1 MRSRLLHMTVLFR
14 DETSFLASSAVKP
27 EMFWEVSTTDCLV
40 MVPASSLRTGLDFPP
55 VVTVAVSLFGLF
67 CLCPVC
73 SLFRICH
80 G

>member
-40 MVPASSLRTGLDFPP
+40 MVPASSLRTGLDFPR
-55 VVTVAVSLFGLF
+55 VVTVFGLF